1 VYWKGPQ
8 KQKYKKSSL
17 CIFITDTITNLVP
30 NEYNKTQKEKSMSK
44 QTLRYAILVLGLITA
59 VIHTVIL
66 PLLGFEWLLMP
77 LNGLGF
83 FVLTGL
89 VFFDPAFLSGQRK
102 LVIYLF
108 MAYTLVTI
116 VGYFVL
122 NSGPFEPIGIITKLD
137 EFLLLIALWLYK
149 DK

>member
-1 VYWKGPQ
+1 
-8 KQKYKKSSL
+8 
-17 CIFITDTITNLVP
+17 
-30 NEYNKTQKEKSMSK
+30 MSK
-44 QTLRYAILVLGLITA
+44 QTLRYAILVLGLITG
-59 VIHTVIL
+59 VIHTIVL

-83 FVLTGL
+83 LVLTGL

-102 LVIYLF
+102 WIIYLF

-116 VGYFVL
+116 AGYFLV
-122 NSGPFEPIGIITKLD
+122 NSAPFDLVGIITKVD
-137 EFLLLIALWLYK
+137 EVLLLIALWLYK

>member
-1 VYWKGPQ
+1 
-8 KQKYKKSSL
+8 
-17 CIFITDTITNLVP
+17 
-30 NEYNKTQKEKSMSK
+30 MSK
-44 QTLRYAILVLGLITA
+44 QTLRYGILVFGFITG

-102 LVIYLF
+102 LIIYLF
-108 MAYTLVTI
+108 MVYTLVTI
-116 VGYFVL
+116 VGFFVL
-122 NSGPFEPIGIITKLD
+122 NSPPFDLVGIISKVD
-137 EFLLLIALWLYK
+137 EVFLLITLWLYK
-149 DK
+149 NK